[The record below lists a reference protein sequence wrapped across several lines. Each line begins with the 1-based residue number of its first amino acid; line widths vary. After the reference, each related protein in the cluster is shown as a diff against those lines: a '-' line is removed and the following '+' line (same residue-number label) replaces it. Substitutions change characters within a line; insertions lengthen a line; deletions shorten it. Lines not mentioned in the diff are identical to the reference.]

1 MCRPAHVCSD
11 FLSFRRR
18 ESWDLPFSSLHSSTC
33 IQQLIQIRPMYRRV
47 YTGDVGAVSPLKLAI
62 SPRTIKQLGDWTI
75 DRFADR
81 IVSIPAVVN

>member
-1 MCRPAHVCSD
+1 
-11 FLSFRRR
+11 
-18 ESWDLPFSSLHSSTC
+18 
-33 IQQLIQIRPMYRRV
+33 MYRRV

-81 IVSIPAVVN
+81 IVSIPVVVN